1 MIYELIARILIKG
14 EISRVLPH
22 SLFSQKSHLVTASGV
37 YAGFGRK
44 KSNKKGECNTVYD

>member
-37 YAGFGRK
+37 
-44 KSNKKGECNTVYD
+44 